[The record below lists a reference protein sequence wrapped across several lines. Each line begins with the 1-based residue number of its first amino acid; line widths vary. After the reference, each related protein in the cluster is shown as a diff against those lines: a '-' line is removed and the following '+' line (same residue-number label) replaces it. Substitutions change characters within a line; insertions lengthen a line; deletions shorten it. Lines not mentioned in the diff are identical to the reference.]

1 MDWSVAG
8 VTASVVLPEMAP
20 KVAEMLVEPC
30 VTPVATPLAAIDAKD
45 VVPDSQLTEEVMLRV
60 EPSE

>member
-1 MDWSVAG
+1 
-8 VTASVVLPEMAP
+8 MAP

-30 VTPVATPLAAIDAKD
+30 VTPVATPVAAIDAKD